1 MRGMQYP
8 ELNIAGLRKPPALR
22 PGSTIGVFAPSMPA
36 HVIFPERYQAGL
48 AALRDLG
55 FDVVE
60 GPLTA
65 SKRREGYR
73 TAPPAARAE
82 ELMALW
88 LDPAVDGI
96 ISVIGGQ
103 NSSSLIPHLDFEAI
117 SLRPKVFCGYSDVTA
132 LHMALASQAR
142 ISTFYGP
149 AVTPSFG
156 EPGPLPYTV
165 ESFRAAVC
173 DATTSRRRLTPPSR
187 WSREGARW
195 GGDDWKDPAK
205 RVWHDHAGWTVLR
218 GGQARGPLIGG
229 NLNTLRALA
238 GTPYLPA
245 FEGALLLIEE
255 MACPLDRWERALT
268 QLALMGVFERVAGLI
283 VSRPELPETGDAP
296 FDHSQVLL
304 EVVASDDVFPIIED
318 FDCGHTHPMLT
329 LAQGTEVSLKATA
342 EGAVELWVEEAMVS
356 APTAETGVDGATG

>member
-1 MRGMQYP
+1 MHGMQYP

-36 HVIFPERYQAGL
+36 HVLFPERYQAGL
-48 AALRDLG
+48 AALRGMG

-73 TAPPAARAE
+73 TAPAAARAE
-82 ELMALW
+82 ELMTLW
-88 LDPAVDGI
+88 LDPAIDGI

-117 SLRPKVFCGYSDVTA
+117 ATRPKVFCGYSDVTA
-132 LHMALASQAR
+132 LHMALASKAR

-165 ESFRAAVC
+165 DAFRAAVG
-173 DATTSRRRLTPPSR
+173 DTETGRRRLTPPIR
-187 WSREGARW
+187 WSRKGPRW
-195 GGDDWKDPAK
+195 GTDEGQDPTK
-205 RVWHDHAGWTVLR
+205 RVWHDHAGWTVVR
-218 GGQARGPLIGG
+218 GGEARGPLIGG

-255 MACPLDRWERALT
+255 MGSPLDTWERALT
-268 QLALMGVFERVAGLI
+268 QLALMGVFERIAGLI
-283 VSRPELPETGDAP
+283 VGRPEVPEVGDAP
-296 FDHSQVLL
+296 FDHSHVLL
-304 EVVASDDVFPIIED
+304 EIVSGDDVFPIIED

-329 LAQGTEVSLKATA
+329 LAQGTEMSLKATA
-342 EGAVELWVEEAMVS
+342 EGEVELWVEEAMVS
-356 APTAETGVDGATG
+356 ASTEEAGRDGTAG